1 MNIVSQNK
9 EKVAKEFD
17 LKEVIKNVKNLRA
30 HLKAVFKEKTEIKQN
45 FLKKLSELQRQSD
58 ENQKWFEKK

>member
-17 LKEVIKNVKNLRA
+17 LKEVIKNVKNLRE
-30 HLKAVFKEKTEIKQN
+30 HLKTVFKEKTKIKQN
-45 FLKKLSELQRQSD
+45 FLKKLSDLQRQSD